1 MTKPVIEETKKRM
14 EKTIADLSGELAS
27 VRTGRASVHLLDNIV
42 VEYYGTQTPLNQLAT
57 LHVPEP
63 TMITIQPWDASA
75 RQAIEK
81 ALLTSDLGIN
91 PSSDGKVIRVP
102 IPPLTQER
110 RQMLAKHVHKVAEE
124 HRTAIRQ
131 IRRDGNEKLKRQLK
145 EKQISEDMEKEALEE
160 VQKLTDKYIGSID
173 QLSKAK
179 EAEILEI

>member
-1 MTKPVIEETKKRM
+1 M
-14 EKTIADLSGELAS
+14 EKTLEDLSAVLAS
-27 VRTGRASVHLLDNIV
+27 IRTGRASVHLLDNIY

-63 TMITIQPWDASA
+63 SLITIQPWDASA
-75 RQAIEK
+75 RTAIEK

-91 PSSDGKVIRVP
+91 PSSDGKIIRIP

-110 RQMLAKHVHKVAEE
+110 RQTLAKHVHKVAED

-131 IRRDGNEKLKRQLK
+131 IRRDSNEKLKKLFK
-145 EKQISEDMEKEALEE
+145 DKDLSEDAEREGLEE
-160 VQKLTDKYIGSID
+160 VQKLTDKFIAGID

-179 EAEILEI
+179 ESEIMEI

>member
-1 MTKPVIEETKKRM
+1 MTKPVIEETRKRM

-63 TMITIQPWDASA
+63 TMITVQPWDVSA

-81 ALLTSDLGIN
+81 ALMTSDLGIN

-110 RQMLAKHVHKVAEE
+110 RQTLAKHVHKVAEE

-160 VQKLTDKYIGSID
+160 VQELTDKYIGSID
-173 QLSKAK
+173 QLSKTK
-179 EAEILEI
+179 EAEIIEI

>member
-1 MTKPVIEETKKRM
+1 MTKPVIEETRKRM

-63 TMITIQPWDASA
+63 TMITIQPWDVSAS
-75 RQAIEK
+75 QAIEK
-81 ALLTSDLGIN
+81 ALRTSDLGIN

-102 IPPLTQER
+102 VPPLTQER

-131 IRRDGNEKLKRQLK
+131 IRRDGNEKLKKQLK

-173 QLSKAK
+173 QLSKTK
-179 EAEILEI
+179 EAEIVEI